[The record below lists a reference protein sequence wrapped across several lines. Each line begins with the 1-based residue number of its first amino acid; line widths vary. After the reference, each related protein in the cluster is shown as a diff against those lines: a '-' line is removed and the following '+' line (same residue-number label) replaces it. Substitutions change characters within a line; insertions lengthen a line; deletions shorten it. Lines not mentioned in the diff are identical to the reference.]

1 MLYVD
6 SFIVQ
11 YVKFWDERR
20 AVTRARARAHVVP
33 EEIED
38 SSRGRGGF
46 VLLTAEGPIVGS
58 NGNGETIIQKP
69 NPRKHTLSAIEEVSS
84 SRIFSSE
91 ASSGTMALSLAFQLQ
106 TALSE
111 IEDEDEEVFRDDFV
125 SGSVRDGLPSSNDA
139 HHVGVD

>member
-38 SSRGRGGF
+38 SSRGRGGLM
-46 VLLTAEGPIVGS
+46 LLSAEGPFVG
-58 NGNGETIIQKP
+58 NNDNGEAILQQP
-69 NPRKHTLSAIEEVSS
+69 NRRKNNLSAIEEVASS
-84 SRIFSSE
+84 QIISSE
-91 ASSGTMALSLAFQLQ
+91 ATSGMALSPFSHNFLLQ

-111 IEDEDEEVFRDDFV
+111 IEDRDEEVFQDDISEAP
-125 SGSVRDGLPSSNDA
+125 SGVAVLF
-139 HHVGVD
+139 